1 MKKKLGKILVILG
14 VISATVN
21 LMSCANMSNVEVKQ
35 YAESESKKEEELNK
49 EISKIKESK
58 EDNRTETIIGGEEKA
73 LDKVRE
79 NKEDNR
85 TETIIGGKEE
95 AKDKKEET
103 VGKEPETYE
112 YTTNEKGEKVYRVY
126 DEYLGEEVDNP
137 ELYKDEYYIGEG
149 KGKKV
154 PTYDTLADKWAN
166 YSDGVKKII
175 EKYDGKNVYE
185 MYKSISKEEKKALAE
200 AGLYLVGLNTYGK
213 EEYLSKDVN
222 GAGGNFQIMTYEEA
236 ERYALDFYNK
246 NGGELQSV
254 KLENGNEGVLMPI
267 SYNAGEFEDLDPCIN
282 ASHLYTDTKRKE
294 AYDSR
299 QEFLLKFVLRN
310 ETAGSPAKYINA
322 LGGRQYFRDE
332 VSGNIYTRDGAEW
345 GASDRNGYNW
355 CKNKGIEFN
364 DYRDIEMIVFKK
376 NNPDCKFGDL
386 PMAYANT
393 KYKTFHSGNGEPR
406 WVERDVHAVVY
417 DTYGYKLSPVLYKSI
432 DKYLSKCGGIK
443 INGEVI
449 AFNGCYKAYDSN
461 NKLGMFYYERALEG
475 SEVESFLTDNVK
487 ENNNY

>member
-1 MKKKLGKILVILG
+1 MKKSILK
-14 VISATVN
+14 N
-21 LMSCANMSNVEVKQ
+21 LLAIVMIMSMSLTLFSCENMTDEERRLYLEYMEKQ
-35 YAESESKKEEELNK
+35 DQDIEKALDKVREN
-49 EISKIKESK
+49 K

-79 NKEDNR
+79 NKE
-85 TETIIGGKEE
+85 E
-95 AKDKKEET
+95 
-103 VGKEPETYE
+103 KEPETFG

-126 DEYLGEEVDNP
+126 DDYVGEEVNNP

-154 PTYDTLADKWAN
+154 PTYDTLKDKN
-166 YSDGVKKII
+166 YSEEVKKIV
-175 EKYDGKNVYE
+175 EKYDGKSVYE

-222 GAGGNFQIMTYEEA
+222 GAGGKFQIMTYEEA

-282 ASHLYTDTKRKE
+282 ASHLYTDTQRKE
-294 AYDSR
+294 AYDNR

-310 ETAGSPAKYINA
+310 ETAGSPAKFINA

-393 KYKTFHSGNGEPR
+393 KYKVFHSGNGEPR

-417 DTYGYKLSPVLYKSI
+417 DTYGYKLSPRLYKSI
-432 DKYLSKCGGIK
+432 DKYLDKCGGVK
-443 INGEVI
+443 INGEVV
-449 AFNGCYKAYDSN
+449 AFNGRYIPYRAD
-461 NKLGMFYYERALEG
+461 NKVDTFYYDRAIEG
-475 SEVESFLTDNVK
+475 GVEGEVVSFLIDSVK